1 MKKYDLKMVRT
12 IHYCNICDY
21 KTDRRYDRDKHVQ
34 RKHSTYAGAPTT
46 TLQPQVG
53 YYSANEMNY
62 QHESNNQVPHIQH
75 SSKANTTQ
83 QDSKALPQYNE
94 VKQHGPTTTRQYT
107 VTHNP
112 QTNYGADDVMDTD
125 DESEVDDESGT
136 DNESETDKIDI
147 FEILSEISLS
157 FDRLKELKDQYL
169 KALPQLRELEGE
181 EIDNFSCKY
190 AELKVDV
197 IDEKDGLENVKIQF
211 GKGVDD
217 KSEDDESN
225 DDESEEFA
233 EEDDE
238 VGEEDDSE
246 GDTDEEAV
254 DEDNDRGGDTNEEAV
269 DEDNEDEKVKKD
281 AECKGCRKEGFFDFI
296 FDAEK
301 FMDSDFKEKVLEWE
315 KVFRKDITDAID
327 KDEFN
332 NPEDKDEI
340 IEDVQHL
347 CNEFDENG
355 NSCFKYCSKR
365 KINSISTIAD
375 ILLTKEVGRNLRQS
389 NPTKYRYIKEMLQ
402 PYANYIRELPNTK
415 VSIHKKRKTLQ
426 NPNIGEG
433 LLETAESVVIPL
445 LKKSKRT

>member
-1 MKKYDLKMVRT
+1 M
-12 IHYCNICDY
+12 IHHCSYCNY
-21 KTDRRYDRDKHVQ
+21 KSNHKWVVTRHVNNVHKNEG
-34 RKHSTYAGAPTT
+34 RAPTS
-46 TLQPQVG
+46 TLQPNIG
-53 YYSANEMNY
+53 NYSAKERNY
-62 QHESNNQVPHIQH
+62 QYESNNQVTNIP
-75 SSKANTTQ
+75 SKSNTTQ
-83 QDSKALPQYNE
+83 QYNPQIQYNE
-94 VKQHGPTTTRQYT
+94 VRQHGAPTSRQYT
-107 VTHNP
+107 VTQNP
-112 QTNYGADDVMDTD
+112 KTNYGANDEMDTD
-125 DESEVDDESGT
+125 DESEVHDESEVDHET
-136 DNESETDKIDI
+136 DNESETDEVDI
-147 FEILSEISLS
+147 YEILSDISLS
-157 FDRLKELKDQYL
+157 FNRLKELKEQYL
-169 KALPQLRELEGE
+169 KALPQLRELEGDE
-181 EIDNFSCKY
+181 MNTFSCKY

-197 IDEKDGLENVKIQF
+197 IDEIEGLENVKIQF
-211 GKGVDD
+211 GKGVDGE
-217 KSEDDESN
+217 SEDDESE
-225 DDESEEFA
+225 DGEEFA

-238 VGEEDDSE
+238 VEEEDDSE

-254 DEDNDRGGDTNEEAV
+254 DEDNEGGDTNEEAV
-269 DEDNEDEKVKKD
+269 DEDNADEKVKKG
-281 AECKGCRKEGFFDFI
+281 AECKGCRKKEFFDFI

-355 NSCFKYCSKR
+355 SLCFKYCSKR

-375 ILLTKEVGRNLRQS
+375 ILLTNEVGKNLKQS
-389 NPTKYRYIKEMLQ
+389 NPSKYRYIKEMLK
-402 PYANYIRELPNTK
+402 PYANSIRELPNTK
-415 VSIHKKRKTLQ
+415 VSIEKKRKTLQ